1 MTANPLTAGTPAPA
15 FETTLQDGSTRTLAD
30 YAGKKLALYFYPRD
44 MTPGCTAQ
52 ACNLTEH
59 YDGLSEAGIE
69 VLGVSP
75 DPAAKHLKFIDKYSI
90 AFDLACD
97 EDLSLHKAFGVWG
110 LKNSWERNTKART
123 ARPS

>member
-1 MTANPLTAGTPAPA
+1 
-15 FETTLQDGSTRTLAD
+15 
-30 YAGKKLALYFYPRD
+30 

-75 DPAAKHLKFIDKYSI
+75 DTAAKH
-90 AFDLACD
+90 
-97 EDLSLHKAFGVWG
+97 
-110 LKNSWERNTKART
+110 
-123 ARPS
+123 